1 MCACCCQGLLQAHD
15 VVAQEVYGDEA
26 VHVTPPPV
34 APFLNGDNDFDSYD
48 ADADVDSVMRVRLV
62 QFQKNTDEPMVSIV
76 LAVVRWSSKHWSS
89 SKLIVWTI
97 DYKTSPAVLVWQFS
111 LHTRSLDNKGMIS
124 NIEVPTRIEYLD
136 EHVHLA
142 ATGMV

>member
-1 MCACCCQGLLQAHD
+1 MQAHD

-62 QFQKNTDEPMVSIV
+62 QFQKNTDEPMVHSLSI
-76 LAVVRWSSKHWSS
+76 
-89 SKLIVWTI
+89 I
-97 DYKTSPAVLVWQFS
+97 DCCCKEIFMRY
-111 LHTRSLDNKGMIS
+111 RSL
-124 NIEVPTRIEYLD
+124 PTFLWPYCSHTGLSVTVGVTSRCLLD
-136 EHVHLA
+136 A
-142 ATGMV
+142 DWY